1 MLFEIKKI
9 KQKNNLLNVY
19 KNSFLKLTIKKRN
32 YRRKKRKE
40 KGKSSK
46 IKWPQVWTS
55 LFKFIFNSAM
65 VDIKSDLETD
75 ILCLYTRP
83 CPDGHTKLTY

>member
-46 IKWPQVWTS
+46 IK
-55 LFKFIFNSAM
+55 
-65 VDIKSDLETD
+65 
-75 ILCLYTRP
+75 
-83 CPDGHTKLTY
+83 